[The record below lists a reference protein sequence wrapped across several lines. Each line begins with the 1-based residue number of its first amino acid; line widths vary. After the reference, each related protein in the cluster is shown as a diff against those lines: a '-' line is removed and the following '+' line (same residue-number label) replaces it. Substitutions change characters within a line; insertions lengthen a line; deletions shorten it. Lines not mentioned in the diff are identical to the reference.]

1 MKTREQQRA
10 HDAFAK
16 IDARKNDPQKAKEAY
31 GRVCVHLPEMIH
43 RNGLCQTVAFLEAK
57 GADAQRKPWFGRAL
71 ADLAAVLK
79 FESSQV
85 LAAKVRAAEMA
96 DYQRFTREA
105 LACAQWL
112 KRYAEAVLKVDPS
125 QKLGDDL

>member
-16 IDARKNDPQKAKEAY
+16 IDDRKNDSQKARESY

-57 GADAQRKPWFGRAL
+57 GADAQRKPWFGQAL
-71 ADLAAVLK
+71 ADLENLLK
-79 FESSQV
+79 FAPPKG
-85 LAAKVRAAEMA
+85 LAAKVRTAEMA
-96 DYQRFTREA
+96 EYQRLTHEA

-112 KRYAEAVLKVDPS
+112 KRYAEAVLKVDPA
-125 QKLGDDL
+125 QKVGDDL